1 MCPGMNIH
9 SSTWCVTRCHLWPTA
24 TSYHPIAT
32 TFLWLLTWFDQLPDV
47 TCDQLWPEKSI
58 DQFYCYHK
66 CDNILSLTCCDK
78 LMCDQMWPETRLD
91 LWPGVTCDQ
100 LWPVTTH
107 VTIFFPWFVA
117 INCYMWPDVTSYQA
131 LYDLTRC
138 DQGPGVT
145 RYQVWPDVTSYL
157 VLLFLPA
164 TATLL
169 WPGVTSDQ
177 VWPVTRFDQHPV
189 VTCPFCHYYG
199 FVTSCQLPGHT
210 WSHLVY
216 WRF

>member
-32 TFLWLLTWFDQLPDV
+32 TFLWLLTWCDQLPDV

-78 LMCDQMWPETRLD
+78 LLCDQMWPETRSD
-91 LWPGVTCDQ
+91 LLPGVTCDQ
-100 LWPVTTH
+100 LWPVTTP
-107 VTIFFPWFVA
+107 VTIFFPWFVL
-117 INCYMWPDVTSYQA
+117 INCYRGM
-131 LYDLTRC
+131 TRC
-138 DQGPGVT
+138 DQ
-145 RYQVWPDVTSYL
+145 
-157 VLLFLPA
+157 LPS
-164 TATLL
+164 TIC
-169 WPGVTSDQ
+169 DQ
-177 VWPVTRFDQHPV
+177 VWPVTRCDQLSG
-189 VTCPFCHYYG
+189 VTPPSCYHNS

-210 WSHLVY
+210 PGHKPYPSGPKLDQDLSPREGFRSLGPKVKEE
-216 WRF
+216 